1 MDDNSII
8 AAMADFAATTAN
20 DVLSVR
26 VARIVA
32 KLQNAGQQFESRY
45 TQITAD
51 DRRIIAIFERMIA
64 GVLVDNVQQT

>member
-1 MDDNSII
+1 MDPKII
-8 AAMADFAATTAN
+8 TAMADFAATTPN
-20 DVLSVR
+20 DRLSVAVSR
-26 VARIVA
+26 VVT

-64 GVLVDNVQQT
+64 EVLVDNVQQPC

>member
-32 KLQNAGQQFESRY
+32 KLQNVGQQFEARY
-45 TQITAD
+45 TQITTD
-51 DRRIIAIFERMIA
+51 DRRIIDIFRRQVA
-64 GVLVDNVQQT
+64 A